1 MTQTTTPPTSAFT
14 VRRVVTGHD
23 AHGKA
28 VVLSDGAPPLAFSS
42 PHLPGYISFDVFRTL
57 ATPAPIAARTAETT
71 EGPRRQL
78 PTPHGTVIRIS
89 QVPPTG
95 AALGKLGGTD
105 AGQAFQSLGNAA
117 GLTAG
122 APARN
127 ALMHRTETIDYVV
140 VLAGELTCVLDDSE
154 LVLRAGDTL
163 VQCGTNHGWENRSE
177 APATVMFVLIDGA
190 FEPELAALLPQAPAH
205 QA

>member
-1 MTQTTTPPTSAFT
+1 MTETTTPSPAFT

-23 AHGKA
+23 DHGKA

-57 ATPAPIAARTAETT
+57 ETPASIPARTAETT

-78 PTPHGTVIRIS
+78 PTPNGTVIRIS
-89 QVPPTG
+89 QVPPTS
-95 AALGKLGGTD
+95 AAMAKLDSANAGK
-105 AGQAFQSLGNAA
+105 AFESLGNAA
-117 GLTAG
+117 GLTSS

-127 ALMHRTETIDYVV
+127 ALMHRTQTIDYVV
-140 VLAGELTCVLDDSE
+140 VLAGELTLVLDDTDV
-154 LVLRAGDTL
+154 VLRAGDTL
-163 VQCGTNHGWENRSE
+163 VQCGTNHAWENRSD

-190 FEPELAALLPQAPAH
+190 YQPELTAILPKEKEHKA
-205 QA
+205 